1 MNTQQT
7 ITSIIKT
14 CFIGLLFCSVSFAQ
28 NDSIPTN
35 KKLKDSSKQ
44 LEKYGLRVGGDASKL
59 LRSFLDD
66 DYKGFEV
73 NGDFRFTKKWYLA
86 GEFGVEE
93 KTTTTDYIDVTATGT
108 YIKLGADYNAYEN
121 WYGMNNL
128 LYGGFRV
135 AFSNFSQDLN
145 SFGVYSQNQY
155 WAPQFST
162 SESKKFSGLNA
173 VWAEFIV
180 GLKVEVLTNLFL
192 GVNAQFKYII
202 TQSEPDNFENIYI
215 PGYNKTY
222 DSGSFGF
229 GYGYNISYLIPI
241 FKKAK

>member
-1 MNTQQT
+1 MRKQQT
-7 ITSIIKT
+7 LASFIRTI
-14 CFIGLLFCSVSFAQ
+14 FIGMLFCSVSFAQ
-28 NDSIPTN
+28 SDSIPKN

-44 LEKYGLRVGGDASKL
+44 QEKYGLRLGGDASKL
-59 LRSFLDD
+59 IRSFLDD
-66 DYKGFEV
+66 DYKGFEI
-73 NGDFRFTKKWYLA
+73 NGDFRFMKKLYLA
-86 GEFGVEE
+86 GEFGIEE
-93 KTTTTDYIDVTATGT
+93 KRTTTDYIDATASGT
-108 YIKLGADYNAYEN
+108 YIKLGVDYNAYEN

-135 AFSNFSQDLN
+135 AASNFSQKLD

-155 WAPQFST
+155 WAPQFT
-162 SESKKFSGLNA
+162 SSETKEFSGLNA
-173 VWAEFIV
+173 VWAEIIV

-202 TQSEPDNFENIYI
+202 SEKEPGNFENIYI

-229 GYGYNISYLIPI
+229 GYGYNVSYLIPL
-241 FKKAK
+241 FKKAR

>member
-1 MNTQQT
+1 M
-7 ITSIIKT
+7 
-14 CFIGLLFCSVSFAQ
+14 LFCSVSFAQ
-28 NDSIPTN
+28 NDSIPSN

-44 LEKYGLRVGGDASKL
+44 KEKYGLRVGGDASKL
-59 LRSFLDD
+59 IRSFLDD

-73 NGDFRFTKKWYLA
+73 MGDFRFTKKWYLA

-93 KTTTTDYIDVTATGT
+93 KRTTNDYIDVTATGT
-108 YIKLGADYNAYEN
+108 YIKLGADYNAYQN
-121 WYGMNNL
+121 WSGMSNM

-135 AFSNFSQDLN
+135 AASNFSQKID
-145 SFGVYSQNQY
+145 SYAVYSQNQY
-155 WAPQFST
+155 WAPQFNA
-162 SESKKFSGLNA
+162 SESKDYSGLNA
-173 VWAEFIV
+173 LWAEIIV
-180 GLKVEVLTNLFL
+180 GLKVEVLSNLYL

-202 TQSEPDNFENIYI
+202 AQKQPDNLENLYI

-241 FKKAK
+241 FKKNK